1 VPRLHRSTFVSLAA
15 AVVLAA
21 LAAPL
26 HAGPLAAR
34 AAAIDSPRRGDV
46 VTLTG
51 PLLLG
56 RGEILPAAGTRVYA
70 LLADGVPCGLLV
82 DGRARFRYRVEDRFS
97 MPVAERNFTRSSSLE
112 PRRVGAALSVEEQ
125 LTGAVVWG
133 WGMTPPPA
141 PDAAPSSMAALPRWA
156 AEQLADRRFSP
167 ASHDLLEAEAN
178 GDLGLRYAVLGGE
191 DDLLL
196 LHVDPV
202 AGDEDLYSL
211 VRSRDPGST
220 FHEGVGAVQLAS
232 QPMGH
237 AWWVRQPSAL
247 VAEHEALRV
256 ENPAGD
262 DLRFTSRSRL
272 RARRGGVALWQAEL
286 VDRVFDAGGRVRRLA
301 VQSVRVDGR
310 QADFLHKNGQLLVS
324 LGRALATGDA
334 VEVEVAYGGDLAVRP
349 GGNSYWVLGTWPWYP
364 RRQLDGELATMEI
377 EVDVPAALMPFA
389 SGAEVSRD
397 SAPGR
402 RRLVTRLDK
411 PMQFAVVTAGKYAVV
426 EETRDGVTCRVATY
440 ALLKERAARE
450 LIEKFF
456 SGRQMLEQLFG
467 EPYPFHNFSIVEL
480 NEWGFG
486 QAPPGIMFFT
496 KEFFTAPVEG
506 RTRVFF
512 DNLDARYL
520 HEIAHGWFGNVAKMD
535 APEESW
541 LAESFADY
549 TAALAL
555 WRLRGGDRGA
565 YALDEIVKGWYRGAS
580 EIAPGASLYLSTRLA
595 FNDERSVVDFFRL
608 RYAKGPLVVHA
619 LRLEL
624 QRQKGS
630 VEEGDRHFIALLR
643 SFLQRT
649 RYTWGTTAEL
659 VRTLDELT
667 GGDWQPW
674 FERYVYGT
682 ETPQVPLAGSPAQG
696 GSTGSTRPHR
706 IADGAHAAPYVGRQ
720 TSPAC
725 RRDAR
730 SVLVKSGSAGVLAGV
745 YCLRAHVPLAGA
757 GRRRGGG
764 RG

>member
-1 VPRLHRSTFVSLAA
+1 MLAA
-15 AVVLAA
+15 V
-21 LAAPL
+21 AAPL

-34 AAAIDSPRRGDV
+34 AAAIDNPRRGDV
-46 VTLTG
+46 VALAG
-51 PLLLG
+51 PLRLG
-56 RGEILPAAGTRVYA
+56 RGEILPAAGTRVHA

-82 DGRARFRYRVEDRFS
+82 DGKARFRYRVEDRFS
-97 MPVAERNFTRSSSLE
+97 MPVAERNLERGSSLE
-112 PRRVGAALSVEEQ
+112 PRRMGAALAVEVQ

-133 WGMTPPPA
+133 WGMTPAPA
-141 PDAAPSSMAALPRWA
+141 PDAAATGSTGSTGSTEALPRWA
-156 AEQLADRRFSP
+156 AEPIADRRFSP

-178 GDLGLRYAVLGGE
+178 GDLGLRFAMLRGQDE
-191 DDLLL
+191 LLL

-202 AGDEDLYSL
+202 AGDEDLYTLARSL
-211 VRSRDPGST
+211 DPGST
-220 FHEGVGAVQLAS
+220 FREGVGAVLLAS

-237 AWWVRQPSAL
+237 PWWVRQQSAL

-262 DLRFTSRSRL
+262 VLRFNSRSRL
-272 RARRGGVALWQAEL
+272 RARRSGVALWQAEL

-310 QADFLHKNGQLLVS
+310 PADFVHENGQLLVP
-324 LGRALATGDA
+324 LGRSLATGDA
-334 VEVEVAYGGDLAVRP
+334 VEIEVAYGGDLAVRP
-349 GGNSYWVLGTWPWYP
+349 AGNSYWVLGTWPWYP

-377 EVDVPAALMPFA
+377 EVDVPEAFTPFA
-389 SGAEVSRD
+389 SGAEVSR
-397 SAPGR
+397 SAAAGR
-402 RRLVTRLDK
+402 RKLVTRLDK

-450 LIEKFF
+450 LLEKFF

-496 KEFFTAPVEG
+496 REFFTAPVEG

-512 DNLDARYL
+512 DNLDARFL
-520 HEIAHGWFGNVAKMD
+520 HEIAHGWFGNVSKMD

-595 FNDERSVVDFFRL
+595 FNDERSIVDFFRL
-608 RYAKGPLVVHA
+608 RYARGPLVIHA

-659 VRTLDELT
+659 VKTLDELT

-682 ETPQVPLAGSPAQG
+682 ETPQISSITGSPPPAAG
-696 GSTGSTRPHR
+696 G
-706 IADGAHAAPYVGRQ
+706 
-720 TSPAC
+720 
-725 RRDAR
+725 
-730 SVLVKSGSAGVLAGV
+730 
-745 YCLRAHVPLAGA
+745 
-757 GRRRGGG
+757 
-764 RG
+764 